1 MGTVNQTVH
10 TVRLSLEFIFVCF
23 LGFMIYLYV
32 FAGFFYRAQ
41 LSHFPSYIWCW
52 RNKLKWAPF
61 KFLLPPHYC
70 GLEAGSIPS

>member
-52 RNKLKWAPF
+52 RNKLK
-61 KFLLPPHYC
+61 
-70 GLEAGSIPS
+70 